1 MLRFLVIFMAMAFTA
16 FAQEAELLKGA
27 DAPANGMWVEQL
39 DLSKMSQGYGTS
51 QAARSIVGKPITLK
65 GVVYPHG
72 VGTHA
77 DGAMVIDLKGAAE
90 RFIAMVG
97 VDDETAGKGSVS
109 FDVWVG
115 DTLAASTG
123 TMHGGDAP
131 KLLSVDLRGAQ
142 QVTLETTDAGDGN
155 GFDHAD
161 WGGALLLLKP
171 GATAKPESLATAV
184 ATDDA
189 PQIAPFADALEPVIH
204 PPRIVGA
211 TPGRPF
217 LFLIPATGE
226 APLTYAADNLPP
238 GLALDTATGIVSGSL
253 LGIGTTQVKLIVRNA
268 KGETS
273 RTLTIVGGERKLALT
288 PPMGWNSWYVW
299 GPMITDAQMRAAADA
314 MVSSGLAAHG
324 YQYVNIDDGWEAGRD
339 AEGNIQTNERFPD
352 MSSLG
357 DYIHARGLKFGIYT
371 SPGPKTCGGYMGSYR
386 HEAQDI
392 RAYAEWG
399 VDFVKHDW
407 CSYGGIAK
415 DKSLEEMIKPYRH
428 LQTAL
433 ETCSR
438 DMVYSLCQYGM
449 GDVWKWGADVNANLW
464 RTTGDSGDTWGIMS
478 SIGFKQDGLEKFAG
492 PGRWNDPDMIQ
503 SGMLGMAAA
512 PRPTHLAPN
521 EQVTQMTLWAIIAAP
536 LLLSCDLTQ
545 LGAFDK
551 ALLMNDEII
560 EINQDVLGQQGNR
573 RAIDGRTEVWARPLS
588 DGTLAVGLFN
598 RGVAKKEITA
608 RWSDLGIEGKQP
620 VRDIWQHKDLGE
632 CADAFKVEVPGHG
645 AVFVKIGIPTISQP
659 S

>member
-1 MLRFLVIFMAMAFTA
+1 
-16 FAQEAELLKGA
+16 EADLLKGT

-51 QAARSIVGKPITLK
+51 QAAHSIVGKPITLK

-77 DGAMVIDLKGAAE
+77 DGALVIDLKGAAE
-90 RFIAMVG
+90 RFIAMAG
-97 VDDETAGKGSVS
+97 VDDETAGKGSVT
-109 FDVWVG
+109 FEVWVG

-123 TMHGGDAP
+123 TLHGGDAP

-142 QVTLETTDAGDGN
+142 QLTLETTDAGDGN
-155 GFDHAD
+155 GFDHSD

-171 GATAKPESLATAV
+171 GATARPESLATAV

-189 PQIAPFADALEPVIH
+189 PKIAPF
-204 PPRIVGA
+204 
-211 TPGRPF
+211 
-217 LFLIPATGE
+217 TGE

-238 GLALDTATGIVSGSL
+238 GLTLDPGTGVVSGAL
-253 LGIGTTQVKLIVRNA
+253 LDIGATQVKLTVRNA
-268 KGETS
+268 KGEAS

-339 AEGNIQTNERFPD
+339 AEGNIQTNDRFPG
-352 MSSLG
+352 MRSLG
-357 DYIHARGLKFGIYT
+357 DYIHERGLKFGIYT
-371 SPGPKTCGGYMGSYR
+371 SPGPKTCGGYTGSYQ

-399 VDFVKHDW
+399 VDFVKYDW
-407 CSYGGIAK
+407 CSYGGLAK
-415 DKSLEEMIKPYRH
+415 NNSLEEMIKPYRY

-433 ETCSR
+433 EACNR

-449 GDVWKWGADVNANLW
+449 GDVWKWGADVNGNLW
-464 RTTGDSGDTWGIMS
+464 RTTGDSGDTWGIMA
-478 SIGFKQDGLEKFAG
+478 SIGFKQDGLEKCAG

-503 SGMLGMAAA
+503 AGMLGMAAA

-521 EQVTQMTLWAIIAAP
+521 EQVTQITLWAIIAAP

-545 LGAFDK
+545 LGAFEK
-551 ALLMNDEII
+551 ALLMNEEVI
-560 EINQDVLGQQGNR
+560 EINQDVLGKQGNR
-573 RAIDGRTEVWARPLS
+573 RAKDGRTEVWARPLS
-588 DGTLAVGLFN
+588 DGTFAVGLFN
-598 RGVAKKEITA
+598 RGVAKKEVTA
-608 RWSDLGIEGKQP
+608 RWSDLGLEGKQP
-620 VRDIWQHKDLGE
+620 VRDVWQHKDLGE
-632 CADAFKVEVPGHG
+632 CADAFKAEVPGHG
-645 AVFVKIGIPTISQP
+645 AVLLKLGAP
-659 S
+659 